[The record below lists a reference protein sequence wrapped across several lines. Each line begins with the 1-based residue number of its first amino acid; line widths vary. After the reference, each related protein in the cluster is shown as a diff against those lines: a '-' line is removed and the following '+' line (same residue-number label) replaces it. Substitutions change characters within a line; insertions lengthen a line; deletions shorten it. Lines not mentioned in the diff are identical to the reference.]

1 MSTVFYLSRHEQ
13 QWLRDK
19 LCELPGLI
27 EDLAVTET
35 RQANIIRPGLGK
47 LKHCRPGP
55 QLPFNLD
62 AAEKSTELDRCLA
75 GWVRFVCVHRK
86 IHYTGGRSALSHG
99 NWLKRHITDL
109 ALIDGSQTAYKDI
122 AGRILDCRK
131 VIDLPPDDYI
141 PTDHKR
147 VARANRQVL
156 TAAQLVKMGARLGE
170 RGKGLTNERIKG
182 LARNGHL
189 RPVKVDRDTGTKFY
203 RLGDV
208 LHAHSS
214 TATRNQ
220 PSRKRSRNV

>member
-1 MSTVFYLSRHEQ
+1 MSTEFYLSRHEQ

-19 LCELPGLI
+19 LGELPGLI

-35 RQANIIRPGLGK
+35 RQASIIRPGLGK

-55 QLPFNLD
+55 QLPFNLE

-122 AGRILDCRK
+122 AGRILECRE
-131 VIDLPPDDYI
+131 VIDLPADDYI

-156 TAAQLVKMGARLGE
+156 TAHQIQQVAGRSGHKTLTVK
-170 RGKGLTNERIKG
+170 RIQNM
-182 LARNGHL
+182 AANGHL
-189 RPVKVDRDTGTKFY
+189 RPVKTDPDTGTKFY
-203 RLGDV
+203 RLGDA
-208 LHAHSS
+208 LKAHST
-214 TATRNQ
+214 TAERKGTTR
-220 PSRKRSRNV
+220 RTTHGA